1 MAPSARVTPHSVGR
15 CREATEGP
23 GPEGLRPQAV
33 GERTVRLSEIFRAMA
48 RFSPSA
54 PSGHRSPSGAS
65 ATSPVSGE
73 SVSQREVFRH
83 AGLPPRGCARR
94 RVSERNRRRR
104 LLARRLKLSP
114 QATDEGKVCHYNPFK
129 GNFRKLAPHPAL
141 RATFP
146 RRGRRF
152 HFSKYVHTASS
163 ASRPSRWPRLYRSS
177 SLFSSP
183 SNRPIVIGS
192 CGRTQQM
199 RPSASSSSS

>member
-1 MAPSARVTPHSVGR
+1 MQEKRLPPWGKLRLSKKVRSPLSSLCEGAPPAGGGGENCTAARNISGYGKVLS
-15 CREATEGP
+15 
-23 GPEGLRPQAV
+23 LRPF
-33 GERTVRLSEIFRAMA
+33 G
-48 RFSPSA
+48 A
-54 PSGHRSPSGAS
+54 PP
-65 ATSPVSGE
+65 
-73 SVSQREVFRH
+73 SQREVFRH

-146 RRGRRF
+146 RRGRLF
-152 HFSKYVHTASS
+152 HFSKYACTLSS
-163 ASRPSRWPRLYRSS
+163 ASRASRWPRLYRSS

-192 CGRTQQM
+192 CGRTQQT
-199 RPSASSSSS
+199 RPSASSSSSWSIRAL

>member
-146 RRGRRF
+146 RGGRRF
-152 HFSKYVHTASS
+152 TFPNTYTPRPAPRGPRGGRGCTGP
-163 ASRPSRWPRLYRSS
+163 AACSR
-177 SLFSSP
+177 
-183 SNRPIVIGS
+183 RPQTGLS
-192 CGRTQQM
+192 
-199 RPSASSSSS
+199 